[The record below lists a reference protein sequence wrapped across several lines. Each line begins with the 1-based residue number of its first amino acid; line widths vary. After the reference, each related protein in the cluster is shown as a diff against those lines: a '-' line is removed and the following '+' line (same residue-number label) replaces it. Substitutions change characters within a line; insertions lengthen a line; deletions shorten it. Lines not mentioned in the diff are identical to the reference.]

1 MAGLVAGKRMVGKLI
16 SHYRIEER
24 LGGGGMGVVYRAQD
38 LRLGRKVALKFLPP
52 QLARDHQALER
63 FQREARAAS
72 GLNHPNICTIHEVDE
87 CEGEP
92 FIVMEFLEGQTLK
105 HLITGKP
112 LPCAQTLNFAIQI
125 ADALE
130 AAHESGIIHRD
141 LKPANIFVTRR
152 EQVKI
157 LDFGL
162 AKLVSSPKRA
172 ADGIGTQVESTI
184 ASIDPLTSTGAAIGT
199 VSYMSPEQ
207 ARGEDL
213 DQRSDLFSVGS
224 VLYEMA
230 TGRLAFIGGTN
241 AVVFEAILNRTPVS
255 LLRLNTE
262 LPTDVNWIIVK
273 LLEKDRR
280 LRYQSAAELRAD
292 LKRVKRDSESSGITA
307 SAPSSSSL
315 RGSRR
320 ALAAAAV
327 AVSLLLV
334 LLIAPAPRNWLL
346 RQLSGLGSG
355 GIRSVAVLPFTNV
368 NADPNIEYLTD
379 GVTDGIIG
387 SLSRVPD
394 LRVMARSTVFSYKG
408 KEVNAQKVGQELN
421 VDTVLMGRIAQHGD
435 TLTIQTDLVKVA
447 DGSELWGE
455 QYSRKITDLI
465 SVQEDIA
472 KEIYDN
478 LRPRLT
484 GQESRQLA
492 KRYTESAEAYQS
504 YLQGLYYRN
513 KWTEVGFVK
522 AIDYFRQAVEKD
534 PSYALA
540 YAGLADSYNLL
551 GASGYVAP
559 KSVWLSAKS
568 RAMQALRID
577 DQLPEVHI
585 SLALVRENYDW
596 DWPGTETEFKRAIQ
610 LDGNSA
616 VAHYWYGD
624 FLTRMGRFEE
634 AKPELRKAQDLDP
647 LSLLTNTSVGREL
660 YFARQYEPAIQQLK
674 KTLDMDATFVP
685 AQNGIEDAYVQSGMY
700 QEAVA
705 EQQKVLALSGNPDFA
720 AAVGESYRKYGYSGV
735 LQFMLGGLQEE
746 SKRGYTPPYNIAQIY
761 ARLGDKDQCFAWL
774 EQAYNERDSKLTY
787 LRVEPAFDEMNSD
800 PRFQQLLQRLA
811 VAR

>member
-1 MAGLVAGKRMVGKLI
+1 MVGKLI

-24 LGGGGMGVVYRAQD
+24 LGGGGMGVVYRAHD

-52 QLARDHQALER
+52 QLVGDHQALER

-72 GLNHPNICTIHEVDE
+72 GLNHPNICTIHEIDE

-112 LPCAQTLNFAIQI
+112 MPSAQTVEIAIQI
-125 ADALE
+125 ADALD

-141 LKPANIFVTRR
+141 VKPANIFVTRR
-152 EQVKI
+152 EQVKV

-162 AKLVSSPKRA
+162 AKLAPSPKRGV
-172 ADGIGTQVESTI
+172 DGIGSPVESTV
-184 ASIDPLTSTGAAIGT
+184 ASADPLTSTGAAIGT

-213 DQRSDLFSVGS
+213 DHRSDLFSLGS

-230 TGRLAFIGGTN
+230 TGRLAFVGGTN
-241 AVVFEAILNRTPVS
+241 AVVFEAILNRTPLSV
-255 LLRLNTE
+255 LRLNPE
-262 LPTDVNWIIVK
+262 LSADVNWIIAK

-292 LKRVKRDSESSGITA
+292 LKRVKRDSEVSGISA
-307 SAPSSSSL
+307 SAPS
-315 RGSRR
+315 RFHVHGNRR
-320 ALAAAAV
+320 TLAAAAMC
-327 AVSLLLV
+327 LLLV
-334 LLIAPAPRNWLL
+334 LLLAPAPRNWLL
-346 RQLSGLGSG
+346 RMLSGFGPG
-355 GIRSVAVLPFTNV
+355 RIRSVAVLPFANV

-387 SLSRVPD
+387 SLSRVPQ

-408 KEVNAQKVGQELN
+408 KEISAQKVGEELN
-421 VDTVLMGRIAQHGD
+421 VDTVLLGRIAQHGD
-435 TLTIQTDLVKVA
+435 TLMIQTDLVNVA

-478 LRPRLT
+478 LRPRLS

-492 KRYTESAEAYQS
+492 KRYTESADAYQS
-504 YLQGLYYRN
+504 YLQGIYYRN
-513 KWTEVGFVK
+513 KWTEVGFQR
-522 AIDYFRQAVEKD
+522 AIDHFKHAVEKD

-540 YAGLADSYNLL
+540 YAGLADTYNLL

-568 RAMQALRID
+568 TAMQALKID
-577 DQLPEVHI
+577 DQLPEAHI

-634 AKPELRKAQDLDP
+634 AKLELRKAQELEP
-647 LSLLTNTSVGREL
+647 LSLLTNTSVGRQL

-685 AQNGIEDAYVQSGMY
+685 AQDGVEDAYVQSGMY

-720 AAVGESYRKYGYSGV
+720 MAVGESYRKSGYPGV
-735 LQFMLGGLQEE
+735 LQFILGGLTEE
-746 SKRGYTPPYNIAQIY
+746 SKHGYTPAYNIAQIY
-761 ARLGDKDQCFAWL
+761 ARLGDKDQSFAWL
-774 EQAYNERDSKLTY
+774 ERAYNDRDSKLTY
-787 LRVEPAFDEMNSD
+787 LKVEPAFDEIDSD

-811 VAR
+811 IAR

>member
-1 MAGLVAGKRMVGKLI
+1 MIGKVI

-24 LGGGGMGVVYRAQD
+24 LGGGGMGVVYRAHD

-52 QLARDHQALER
+52 QLVRDPQALER

-72 GLNHPNICTIHEVDE
+72 GLNHPNICTIHEIDE

-112 LPCAQTLNFAIQI
+112 LPCAQILDLAIHI
-125 ADALE
+125 ADALD
-130 AAHESGIIHRD
+130 AAHESGIVHRD

-152 EQVKI
+152 EQVKV

-162 AKLVSSPKRA
+162 AKLVSSRKRVVE
-172 ADGIGTQVESTI
+172 GIGSPIESTV
-184 ASIDPLTSTGAAIGT
+184 ASMDPLTSTGAAIGT

-213 DQRSDLFSVGS
+213 DQRSDLFSLGS

-230 TGRLAFIGGTN
+230 TGRVAFIGGTN
-241 AVVFEAILNRTPVS
+241 AVTFEAILNRTPVS
-255 LLRLNTE
+255 ILQLNPE
-262 LPTDVNWIIVK
+262 LPPDLNWISCK

-292 LKRVKRDSESSGITA
+292 LKRIKRDSESSGISGSVPRAGFTL
-307 SAPSSSSL
+307 PV
-315 RGSRR
+315 SRR
-320 ALAAAAV
+320 TVAAV
-327 AVSLLLV
+327 VACFFLV
-334 LLIAPAPRNWLL
+334 LLIALPSRNWLL
-346 RQLSGLGSG
+346 RQISGLGTG
-355 GIRSVAVLPFTNV
+355 RIRSVAVLPFANV

-387 SLSRVPD
+387 SLSRVPE
-394 LRVMARSTVFSYKG
+394 LRVMAHSTVFSYKG
-408 KEVNAQKVGQELN
+408 KEITAQKVGQDLS
-421 VDTVLMGRIAQHGD
+421 VDAVLVGRIAQHGD
-435 TLTIQTDLVKVA
+435 TLLIQTDLVSVA

-455 QYSRKITDLI
+455 QYNRKITDLI

-513 KWTEVGFVK
+513 KSTEEGFAK
-522 AIDYFRQAVEKD
+522 AIDYFRKAVEKD
-534 PSYALA
+534 PNYALA

-568 RAMQALRID
+568 TAMQALRID
-577 DQLPEVHI
+577 DQLPEAHI

-596 DWPGTETEFKRAIQ
+596 DWLGTETEFKRAVQ

-634 AKPELRKAQDLDP
+634 AKLELRKAQELDP
-647 LSLLTNTSVGREL
+647 LSLLTNTSVGRQL

-674 KTLDMDATFVP
+674 KTLDMDAAFVP

-720 AAVGESYRKYGYSGV
+720 AAVGESYRKSGYAGV
-735 LQFMLGGLQEE
+735 LQFILGGLQEE

-761 ARLGDKDQCFAWL
+761 ARLGDKDQSLAWL
-774 EQAYNERDSKLTY
+774 ERAYNERDSKLTY
-787 LRVEPAFDEMNSD
+787 LKVEPAFDEINSD

-811 VAR
+811 VTR